1 MNSNRLRHLHVEE
14 LKDLYSAENPSRTIG
29 PV

>member
-14 LKDLYSAENPSRTIG
+14 LKDITAAAPWVACVYY
-29 PV
+29 